1 MTNRQLVKRYL
12 QLCKARGLTD
22 KTINGYMH
30 DLNVFLEFIKDMPLD
45 QVTHIDIENFIFYCQ
60 EERGNGAH
68 ALNRKRNTLNG
79 LYETLIR
86 KDYLNMKNPLYKVDK
101 IKVRNDRIKDFLTVD
116 EYRQLMQY
124 VESLGDLRGLSYIS
138 LTYSSACRISEI
150 IQQNRDSLNFE
161 NRTFVVFG
169 KGEERRSAIFSEEAK
184 YWTLKYLKSRKDSLP
199 PLYLSREKKRWS
211 KEAIERYIKKVVAEA
226 GINKRITPHS
236 LRHSVLTNMRL
247 AGASIEDLQLLA
259 GHKNISTTQK
269 NYTHVGLYDVKKKF
283 DIYYSQISKKE
294 R

>member
-1 MTNRQLVKRYL
+1 MTNEQLINRYL

-22 KTINGYMH
+22 KTINGYKW
-30 DLNVFLEFIKDMPLD
+30 DLNVFLSFIKDKHLS
-45 QVTHIDIENFIFYCQ
+45 QVTHRDIEDFLFYCQ
-60 EERGNGAH
+60 EERRNSAH

-79 LYETLIR
+79 LYETLIK
-86 KDYLNMKNPLYKVDK
+86 KDYLDIKNPLYKVDK
-101 IKVRNDRIKDFLTVD
+101 IKTRTNRIKDFLTVE
-116 EYRQLMQY
+116 EYKKLMKY

-169 KGEERRSAIFSEEAK
+169 KGAERRLAIFSDEAK
-184 YWTLKYLKSRKDSLP
+184 YWTLEYLKTRKDSLP
-199 PLYLSREKKRWS
+199 PLYLSREKNRWS
-211 KEAIERYIKKVVAEA
+211 KEAIERYIKKVVKEA
-226 GINKRITPHS
+226 GINKHITPHS

-247 AGASIEDLQLLA
+247 EGAPLEDLQLLA

-269 NYTHVGLYDVKKKF
+269 NYTHVGLLDVK
-283 DIYYSQISKKE
+283 INLIGIIIL
-294 R
+294 